1 MHQSNYMIHNYRASH
16 QYGFSYVEL
25 TKIFAQ
31 NSNHII
37 HIYMVFHQYVFS
49 YAWSSKISVQNSNQ
63 DLLYT
68 QL

>member
-37 HIYMVFHQYVFS
+37 HIYMVFHCMCFHMPDM
-49 YAWSSKISVQNSNQ
+49 QNSNQ